1 MLNDKDFEELWDSL
15 NHRQRMVAQ
24 EYVFAPTQ
32 KEAAKRADVPP
43 STMYGWDAPVFEA
56 AEMLVEKRTEA
67 ISEGLKSLSKDAI
80 ETLKDGLEGKTDL
93 SRVEMETAQYV
104 IDQVEGKPTQKQEVE
119 HSGGIDLDAE
129 DMDAVED
136 MVENIKSDEN

>member
-1 MLNDKDFEELWDSL
+1 MSTDKDFEELWDDL
-15 NHRQRMVAQ
+15 DHRQRLVAQ
-24 EYVFAPTQ
+24 EYVFAPTR

-56 AEMLVEKRTEA
+56 AEKLVEKRTEA

-80 ETLKDGLEGKTDL
+80 DTLKDGLEGKTEL

-104 IDQVEGKPTQKQEVE
+104 LNKVDGKPTQKQEVE
-119 HSGGIDLDAE
+119 HSGGIDLDP
-129 DMDAVED
+129 DDL
-136 MVENIKSDEN
+136 DEALDHLD